1 VLRLQSLGLA
11 DADAD
16 IQTAVS
22 MLMSA
27 VFGDALMRDIMPNA
41 FPQPRDEA
49 PARYVGAFLR
59 ALGVRVEVTKLPEM
73 RTAS

>member
-1 VLRLQSLGLA
+1 VLRLQSLGIA
-11 DADAD
+11 DPEAD
-16 IQTAVS
+16 IQTSVS

-27 VFGDALMRDIMPNA
+27 IFGDALMRDIMPNA
-41 FPQPRDEA
+41 FPQPREEA

-59 ALGVRVEVTKLPEM
+59 ALGVRVDVAKLPEM